1 MSREATFMTQ
11 GSVSSSRR
19 LGSVKSK
26 KLIFRRTVKMKNLM
40 LGLAVAALCGSAV
53 GATAGTVV
61 TSTKTVGYRNTATV
75 NGYKLV
81 TPTFVNTDSEAL
93 PITAVTVSGEGTV
106 TLKIFGSNGAFGDA
120 YTWQAASEA
129 NNQTAGWYNGETLC
143 TKTFKKGEGFVTS
156 ASADTAKVRIAGLV
170 PSGSVSYSL
179 PAGYSIIGNPFNTG
193 VSIQKFKL
201 ADVGGMYNA
210 SLQSIGANGQ
220 TGEMY
225 YWVSDAIAGEDKGG
239 WYSTKLERL
248 ADATNTVQP
257 GTTYLLYTVGAAT
270 LTIE

>member
-1 MSREATFMTQ
+1 
-11 GSVSSSRR
+11 
-19 LGSVKSK
+19 
-26 KLIFRRTVKMKNLM
+26 MKNLM

-61 TSTKTVGYRNTATV
+61 TSTKTVGYRNTATA

-81 TPTFVNTDSEAL
+81 TPTFVNTDGEAL
-93 PITAVTVSGEGTV
+93 PITAVTVTGTGTV
-106 TLKIFGSNGAFGDA
+106 TLKTFGSNGAFGDT
-120 YTWQAASEA
+120 YTWQDGNED
-129 NNQTAGWYNGETLC
+129 NNNVAGWYNGQTVCKDL
-143 TKTFKKGEGFVTS
+143 TFKKGEGFVTS
-156 ASADTAKVRIAGLV
+156 ADAETAKVCIAGLV

-201 ADVGGMYNA
+201 NVGGMYNA
-210 SLQSIGANGQ
+210 NLQSIGADGQ
-220 TGEMY
+220 TAEIY
-225 YWVSDAIAGEDKGG
+225 YWVSDDIAGEGAGG
-239 WYSTKLERL
+239 WYKRNNQNLERL
-248 ADATNTVQP
+248 SDVTAQP